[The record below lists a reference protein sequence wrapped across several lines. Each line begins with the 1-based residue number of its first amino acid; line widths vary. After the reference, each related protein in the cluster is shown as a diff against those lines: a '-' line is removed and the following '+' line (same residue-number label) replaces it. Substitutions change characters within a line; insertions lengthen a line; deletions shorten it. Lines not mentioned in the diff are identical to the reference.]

1 MLKKIDLADGNRI
14 IFSKEEGYCT
24 STVSFSKGYLK
35 NGELV
40 KIIDMSIWDDMS
52 FHGYLGV
59 DYREEELPNVLEFE
73 FTIDDPLY
81 FCLDELLGNDHIL
94 IIDDDDTYDR
104 MKKYMTI
111 KKEETIIKIIFTNNK
126 PSQFHHDKYG
136 TFIKNIGP
144 DGRSKIEDIKIKYK
158 IVDFLRNSAKRL
170 LEEFPQMSIFEAIEI
185 RRVKELENE
194 RLNIKRELK
203 KY

>member
-40 KIIDMSIWDDMS
+40 KSIDMAIWDDMS

-144 DGRSKIEDIKIKYK
+144 DGRSKIEDIKIKYRLVHFFRK
-158 IVDFLRNSAKRL
+158 CERAL
-170 LEEFPQMSIFEAIEI
+170 LEEYHQMSFFEYLEVLRVREIESSKQKL
-185 RRVKELENE
+185 VKKKK
-194 RLNIKRELK
+194 NI
-203 KY
+203 